1 MRLRHPKRQPAGT
14 GRRSP
19 GAFGLIPGVNALRA
33 FKIIFYCGLLRRE
46 THQLGGPAAAMATIR
61 QMTRAYTTRDNRTAT
76 LNVVATL
83 ALYMASLLGAI
94 VLFRNGHWYLGLPAM
109 AVSAICGVR
118 IYMLQHDCGHGSYF
132 TSRRVND
139 FVGRLL
145 SPFSLTPFNATRY
158 NHNLHH
164 RHIGDLDRRESSEI
178 YVMTTAEYREASLA
192 RRLGYRF
199 YRSFFVLFLVGPTL
213 LYVIQYRFPKNAR
226 KAGLAD
232 LWVHNA
238 MVAAF
243 LAALWLGFGWTGLAV
258 WLGSVAMAVS
268 TGVLIPYVHHNFE
281 TVYWG
286 RKPGH
291 DFETAAMEGSAVL
304 DFGRFFD
311 LCTANIA
318 YHDLHHLNANIPI
331 YKLKWCHR
339 DLSPHFNPVRIGL
352 IDGLRCIRWK
362 LWDEK
367 TGRMVTFPPL
377 VAELRGRKP
386 AVTPAE

>member
-1 MRLRHPKRQPAGT
+1 MG
-14 GRRSP
+14 S
-19 GAFGLIPGVNALRA
+19 
-33 FKIIFYCGLLRRE
+33 
-46 THQLGGPAAAMATIR
+46 IR
-61 QMTRAYTTRDNRTAT
+61 QMTRAYTTRDNRIAAVNTV
-76 LNVVATL
+76 LTL
-83 ALYMASLLGAI
+83 AVYMASLIGAI
-94 VLFRNGHWYLGLPAM
+94 LAFQAGRWYAGLPAM

-132 TSRRVND
+132 TTRKLND

-145 SPFSLTPFNATRY
+145 SPFSLTPFNATRH

-164 RHIGDLDRRESSEI
+164 AHIGDLDRRDSSEI
-178 YVMTTAEYREASLA
+178 YVMTLAEYRQASWH

-213 LYVIQYRFPKNAR
+213 LYVLQYRYPKNSR
-226 KAGLAD
+226 EAGLAD

-243 LAALWLGFGWTGLAV
+243 LGALFWSFGWTGLLV
-258 WLGSVAMAVS
+258 WLGSVALAVS

-286 RKPGH
+286 RKPQL
-291 DFETAAMEGSAVL
+291 DFDTAAMEGSAVL
-304 DFGRFFD
+304 DFGWFFD

-318 YHDLHHLNANIPI
+318 YHDIHHLNANVPS
-331 YKLKWCHR
+331 YRLKDCHR
-339 DLSPHFNPVRIGL
+339 ALSPHFNSVRIGL

-362 LWDEK
+362 LWDEE
-367 TGRMVTFPPL
+367 TRRMVPFPPL
-377 VAELRGRKP
+377 RAELRGLPP
-386 AVTPAE
+386 AQVPAE